1 MMEQPRILSILQAIL
16 WAVVLSILVRET
28 QARTAF
34 EKMTDVDYQGET
46 YYTIRNLSLY
56 ECQGWCREEVECQAA
71 SFSFVANSQ
80 GQQETVCLLQNG
92 TQANNPTTKPIRA
105 LNQYYMVKMSIR
117 SDQVCKRPWN
127 FERVPNSIIQGHD
140 RALIFTSTK
149 EACLAA
155 CLNERNFICRSAEY
169 NYVTLQCRLSDYD
182 RRTLEEQTNLQAV
195 ELVEA
200 QGVDYFENLCLT
212 HDNACQK
219 DRSYQIPQFGVPTQ
233 KVAAHIKTQFYVDKE
248 LMANSVSACN
258 RACTVESEFLCRSF
272 LYLGPP
278 TGSDYNC
285 RLYHMDHQSLPDGI
299 NTFLQSNLPVSLSN
313 GNRIGIY
320 YENRCAR
327 QLSVDNG
334 GAIDDDLGIGSN
346 LGGSNS
352 LSNNNNNGPIGSSG
366 AGIRPPGQSGG
377 SISTGGGNFNPSS
390 SSNGNDPFDAN
401 EILQGLD
408 NNGDFS
414 STNPQENAG
423 GGSAAGGEVVDSS
436 VVVPNGGGG
445 GQTGPTGSVINGNG
459 GSTNNNGGGPGG
471 FGNNNPSNFGG
482 GGGGGSG
489 GNNDFGDDPDINCD
503 PLGTCYDVS
512 VHCKDTR
519 IVVNVNTNKAFSGRI
534 YALGRSETCNV
545 DVINS
550 DSFRLDLTMSGQDC
564 NTQSVAGVYT
574 NTVVVQRHSVVMTK
588 TDKIYKVRCT
598 YDTTSRNITFGM
610 MPIRDPDMISI
621 TSAPEA
627 PAPRIR
633 ILDTRGSEVETVRIG
648 DRLTFRI
655 EIPDKTPYGIFAR
668 SCLAMA
674 KDARSTFEIIDDDGC
689 PVDPGIFPRFTPEGN
704 ALVSTYEAFRFTE
717 SYGVIFQCNVKYC
730 LGPCQPTSCNFGRD
744 TFESWGKRKKR
755 EVTLPANVIDTG
767 DDVDAQMRLS
777 HEIVVL
783 DFGDEQTNPFD
794 FDKDTRG
801 GNATDY
807 RASPMDWDEDIS
819 APFANTIPDDCPERS
834 SVMGLAVAC
843 AILVVTYVCTVF
855 CLCLRRANK
864 NTTKVVLPPE
874 HIPGRSHHPT
884 HLAGSIAGS
893 TSSFGLVAHD
903 YIR

>member
-327 QLSVDNG
+327 KY
-334 GAIDDDLGIGSN
+334 I
-346 LGGSNS
+346 
-352 LSNNNNNGPIGSSG
+352 
-366 AGIRPPGQSGG
+366 
-377 SISTGGGNFNPSS
+377 FN
-390 SSNGNDPFDAN
+390 
-401 EILQGLD
+401 E
-408 NNGDFS
+408 
-414 STNPQENAG
+414 
-423 GGSAAGGEVVDSS
+423 
-436 VVVPNGGGG
+436 
-445 GQTGPTGSVINGNG
+445 
-459 GSTNNNGGGPGG
+459 
-471 FGNNNPSNFGG
+471 
-482 GGGGGSG
+482 
-489 GNNDFGDDPDINCD
+489 
-503 PLGTCYDVS
+503 
-512 VHCKDTR
+512 
-519 IVVNVNTNKAFSGRI
+519 
-534 YALGRSETCNV
+534 
-545 DVINS
+545 
-550 DSFRLDLTMSGQDC
+550 
-564 NTQSVAGVYT
+564 
-574 NTVVVQRHSVVMTK
+574 
-588 TDKIYKVRCT
+588 
-598 YDTTSRNITFGM
+598 
-610 MPIRDPDMISI
+610 
-621 TSAPEA
+621 
-627 PAPRIR
+627 
-633 ILDTRGSEVETVRIG
+633 
-648 DRLTFRI
+648 
-655 EIPDKTPYGIFAR
+655 
-668 SCLAMA
+668 
-674 KDARSTFEIIDDDGC
+674 
-689 PVDPGIFPRFTPEGN
+689 
-704 ALVSTYEAFRFTE
+704 
-717 SYGVIFQCNVKYC
+717 
-730 LGPCQPTSCNFGRD
+730 
-744 TFESWGKRKKR
+744 
-755 EVTLPANVIDTG
+755 
-767 DDVDAQMRLS
+767 
-777 HEIVVL
+777 
-783 DFGDEQTNPFD
+783 
-794 FDKDTRG
+794 
-801 GNATDY
+801 
-807 RASPMDWDEDIS
+807 
-819 APFANTIPDDCPERS
+819 
-834 SVMGLAVAC
+834 
-843 AILVVTYVCTVF
+843 
-855 CLCLRRANK
+855 
-864 NTTKVVLPPE
+864 
-874 HIPGRSHHPT
+874 
-884 HLAGSIAGS
+884 
-893 TSSFGLVAHD
+893 
-903 YIR
+903 